1 MLNAISPKLRSN
13 SSSNVSMTGIKCGAE
28 SGLHSLRTL
37 EASSE
42 FPLLAGTLHQLIT
55 VAGRIELDN
64 NSPKG

>member
-1 MLNAISPKLRSN
+1 
-13 SSSNVSMTGIKCGAE
+13 MTGIKCGAE